1 MEWEMKPVHD
11 KIIMNQ
17 KDALY
22 LIDLQKVQ
30 KNMILDQV
38 VDYFS
43 VTDHTNPRIVAIS
56 DGSIYLYKLQL
67 PFQSNV

>member
-1 MEWEMKPVHD
+1 
-11 KIIMNQ
+11 
-17 KDALY
+17 
-22 LIDLQKVQ
+22 
-30 KNMILDQV
+30 MILDQV